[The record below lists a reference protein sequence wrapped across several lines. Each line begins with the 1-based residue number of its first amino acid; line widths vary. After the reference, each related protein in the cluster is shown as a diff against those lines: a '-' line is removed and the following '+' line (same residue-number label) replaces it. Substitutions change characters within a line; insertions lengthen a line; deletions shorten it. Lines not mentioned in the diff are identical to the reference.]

1 MADADDFTALIDL
14 IYEAAVVPEK
24 WPHLLGL
31 LSQQVNGSGGIL
43 FTAGSGGTAW
53 TASPD
58 IWPVFDAFV
67 RTGWHAKN
75 PRPVRLGRLNYPGF
89 VRDSDHFTPEEIAA
103 DPVYQNWFIKNG
115 LGWAAGTML
124 NVPSG
129 DALVFSFERSLAR
142 GVVEME
148 HIHFLDSLRPHLARA
163 ALLGAHFGL
172 ERAKAMAQALAQ
184 SGLPAAVLR
193 GRGRL
198 YATNALFD
206 ALMPALVQDGPA
218 RLKVM
223 SHAADALFAEAMA
236 SVEAQGASRR
246 VFSIPVPADGEGRA
260 PAILHVLPVRRA
272 AYDVLNSASALLIVT
287 SVDRSTVPTAE
298 VVAGLFDLTPAEARV
313 ARRIAEGAT
322 VEAIAVEHGL
332 SRETVRTH
340 LKQIFAKVGVTRQAE
355 LAALLGGLALG
366 AGESAPKGASGAPQ
380 APLGRNAAHTA
391 GSVSMRRAPMR
402 SRQ

>member
-1 MADADDFTALIDL
+1 MPDADDLAALIDL

-24 WPHLLGL
+24 WPHLLGR
-31 LSQQVNGSGGIL
+31 LSQRMDGSGGIL
-43 FTAGSGGTAW
+43 FTAGSSGTAW

-58 IWPVFDAFV
+58 IWPVFDEFL
-67 RTGWHAKN
+67 RDGWHAIN
-75 PRPVRLGRLNYPGF
+75 PRPQRLGRLNHPGF

-103 DPVYQNWFIKNG
+103 DPVYQNFYFKRG
-115 LGWAAGTML
+115 LGWAMGTML
-124 NVPSG
+124 QVPSG
-129 DALVFSFERSLAR
+129 DALVFSFERAFAR

-148 HIHFLDSLRPHLARA
+148 HVHFFDQLRPHLARA

-172 ERAKAMAQALAQ
+172 VRAKAMAEALAQ

-206 ALMPALVQDGPA
+206 ALMPGLVQDGPS
-218 RLKVM
+218 RLQV
-223 SHAADALFAEAMA
+223 SSQAADRLFAEAAA
-236 SVEAQGASRR
+236 SIQSGGAGRR
-246 VFSIPVPADGEGRA
+246 VYSIPVPADGAGRA
-260 PAILHVLPVRRA
+260 PAILHLLPVRRE

-322 VEAIAVEHGL
+322 VDAIAIEHGL

-340 LKQIFAKVGVTRQAE
+340 LKQTFAKVGVTRQAE
-355 LAALLGGLALG
+355 LAALLGGLALLPPG
-366 AGESAPKGASGAPQ
+366 
-380 APLGRNAAHTA
+380 
-391 GSVSMRRAPMR
+391 
-402 SRQ
+402 